1 MATKRTSS
9 QALENAKEALEASK
23 EADLQEAED
32 EKAYAK
38 EAGAKEAGD
47 TGSSSEDE
55 APVKFAV
62 KSAVKF
68 ADDDLKY
75 RPGEPLCYILNVNY
89 FRNNHARIPMR
100 CLTEETLQRLKE
112 WNALKHSDFKY
123 GMAQPKPIKRRK
135 ETEEKFK
142 KRVKAYKLSKRV
154 AELNVIVE
162 FLESACETITY
173 LDFVGHH
180 DVHLVVDAR
189 CWIADF

>member
-9 QALENAKEALEASK
+9 EALENAKEAMEASK

-38 EAGAKEAGD
+38 EAGDND

-55 APVKFAV
+55 APVKF
-62 KSAVKF
+62 AVKF

-75 RPGEPLCYILNVNY
+75 RPGEPLCYIFNVDY
-89 FRNNHARIPMR
+89 TRKSHARIPMR
-100 CLTEETLQRLKE
+100 CLTEETLQRVKE
-112 WNALKHSDFKY
+112 WNALKPSDFKY
-123 GMAQPKPIKRRK
+123 GMARPKPVKRRQ
-135 ETEEKFK
+135 EPEEKFE

-154 AELNVIVE
+154 AGLNVIVQ
-162 FLESACETITY
+162 FLGSACETITH

-180 DVHLVVDAR
+180 DVHLVVDADSF
-189 CWIADF
+189 DF